1 MVYFLVHHS
10 KGVCMRK
17 PHVALLLSVCIGAA
31 HAAPTILAF
40 DADHLKVVEGQPV
53 RLHWEVSGAA
63 TVTLN
68 GVPVS
73 GNSQIVRYAAGDA
86 STLRHTLTA
95 STPGEPETATRTIEL
110 SAGVVLDKDYIP
122 ESYAAGCKPVQE
134 ADFVVEHEYARIE
147 PRDCTSVKV
156 RNPVFVW
163 PDVYDVAEMVLTVNF
178 PSGKSPLRIT
188 TTRTSLILPELLN
201 ETGLYTW
208 QVEYRLPGGQSRS
221 GEVRR
226 FHFDADALDN
236 LPDLP
241 TAAEV
246 MARIGQRLHPRL
258 IPLSANGQVMQMS
271 AIHAAVQAS
280 PLAASYETYLAEA
293 EQVLANELYVMPADP
308 IILEPSAVENAAF
321 GAARGI
327 ERLVVA
333 ALVKGDQ
340 RYRAQ
345 AIARLLQ
352 LASWA
357 PDGVSGECQQDEANM
372 QIMVALAQG
381 LDMLYYNMTG
391 ADRYVLINA
400 INARLNPL
408 MYKMEAGLRANPYD
422 SHVLA
427 SAYYAVQTLM
437 LSAGA
442 VGQGPLG
449 DVTFEQGAQYD
460 KSCDANNKPLAPFD
474 RFSAAWETLITSSG
488 TWGGG
493 TDSAFG
499 NSVSYAWYALNSYAP
514 AMASY
519 LLMANVDI
527 SRIPALRQFGDN
539 FHAHTVR
546 DRSSKVRSAFGD
558 GSNRTGYYESYAWDS
573 YRLFAQVSQNPV
585 DEWYYRDNIEQIQSL
600 ALPFQHYFLTALR
613 PPVEPAVLPALKRTY
628 LFEDA
633 GVVAMHSDTANPQ
646 RSSLFF
652 RSSRL
657 GAINHSHADNNAFT
671 FVSKGKSIF
680 ISGGIY
686 ENFGDLPEQRV
697 RRATRYKNALT
708 FDAGAG
714 YNNAGIGQAEST
726 ANPVAP
732 GTPRFYRQPHG
743 RLINFYAAETSDWSV
758 ATGDATAAY
767 RSLDENTWVWT
778 PLLQGAVRTVA
789 YNAKAGVALIYDWA
803 QSATKR
809 RWQMNY
815 QTLVAP
821 VDIGAREFKVNA
833 GDGVSVCVNYHGYD
847 GKYAAPEKMSKVAKN
862 AQLAWP
868 AGEPE
873 QYHTAYKTNI
883 RSNSL
888 ASLIVLKEDCNAVSV
903 TAEYL
908 SPTKLLVKV
917 DTSWF
922 IFDKK
927 AVQLSE

>member
-1 MVYFLVHHS
+1 
-10 KGVCMRK
+10 MRQS
-17 PHVALLLSVCIGAA
+17 HVALLLSVCMGGA
-31 HAAPTILAF
+31 HAAPAILAF

-63 TVTLN
+63 TVMLN

-73 GNSQIVRYAAGDA
+73 GNSQIVRYVAGDA
-86 STLRHTLTA
+86 ATLRHTLTA
-95 STPGEPETATRTIEL
+95 STPGEGETATRTIEL

-122 ESYAAGCKPVQE
+122 EAYAAGCKPVQE
-134 ADFVVEHEYARIE
+134 RDFVLSHEYARIE

-163 PDVYDVAEMVLTVNF
+163 PEIYNVTQMVLTVNF
-178 PSGKSPLRIT
+178 PSGKSPLQIP
-188 TTRTSLILPELLN
+188 TTRTSLILPELLS

-208 QVEYRLPGGQSRS
+208 QVQYRLPNGQSRS

-226 FHFDADALDN
+226 FHFDGNAVDN

-246 MARIGQRLHPRL
+246 MARIGPRLHPR
-258 IPLSANGQVMQMS
+258 IVPLAADGQVMQAS

-280 PLAASYETYLAEA
+280 PLAASYKTYLDEA
-293 EQVLANELYVMPADP
+293 EQVLANALYPMPAEP
-308 IILEPSAVENAAF
+308 IGLAAATIADAAF
-321 GAARGI
+321 RAAQGI
-327 ERLVVA
+327 ERLSVA
-333 ALVKGDQ
+333 ALLKGDQ
-340 RYRAQ
+340 RYHAL

-357 PDGVSGECQQDEANM
+357 PDGDTGECRQDQANR
-372 QIMVALAQG
+372 QIMVTLAQG
-381 LDMLYYNMTG
+381 LDMFYNNMTRE
-391 ADRYVLINA
+391 DRYVLMNVINQ
-400 INARLNPL
+400 RLNPL

-427 SAYYAVQTLM
+427 AAYYAVQTLM

-442 VGQGPLG
+442 VGQGPAG
-449 DVTFEQGAQYD
+449 DVTFEQGAQFGMACNAKD
-460 KSCDANNKPLAPFD
+460 KPLAPVD
-474 RFSAAWETLITSSG
+474 RFSVAWETLITSSG

-499 NSVSYAWYALNSYAP
+499 NGVSYAWNTLNAYAP
-514 AMASY
+514 ALASY
-519 LLMANVDI
+519 LLMANVDL

-539 FHAHTVR
+539 FHAQTVR
-546 DRSSKVRSAFGD
+546 GRWSKVRGAFGD
-558 GSNRTGYYESYAWDS
+558 GSNLTGNYESYAWNS
-573 YRLFAQVSQNPV
+573 YRLFAQISQDPV
-585 DEWYYRDNIEQIQSL
+585 DEWYYRDNIAQTQKL
-600 ALPFQHYFLTALR
+600 ALPFHHYFLTAVR

-633 GVVAMHSDTANPQ
+633 GVVAMHSNTADPQ

-657 GAINHSHADNNAFT
+657 GSINHSHADNNAFT

-680 ISGGIY
+680 ISGGTY
-686 ENFGDLPEQRV
+686 NEFGSLPEQRI

-708 FDAGAG
+708 FDAGEGYEDAG
-714 YNNAGIGQAEST
+714 LGQAEPAAS
-726 ANPVAP
+726 PVAP
-732 GTPRFYRQPHG
+732 GAPLFYMQPHG
-743 RLINFYAAETSDWSV
+743 RLINFHAAEASDWSV
-758 ATGDATAAY
+758 ATGDATHAY
-767 RSLDENTWVWT
+767 RSRDIKTSVWN

-789 YNAKAGVALIYDWA
+789 YNPKAGVALIYDWA

-821 VDIGAREFKVNA
+821 VDIGARDFKVDA
-833 GDGVSVCVNYHGYD
+833 GDGVSVCVSYHGYD
-847 GKYAAPEKMSKVAKN
+847 GTYAAPEKMSEA
-862 AQLAWP
+862 ALHAGLAWP
-868 AGEPE
+868 TGEPE

-883 RSNSL
+883 RSNSM
-888 ASLIVLKEDCNAVSV
+888 ASLIVLKEDCNAVPV

-908 SPTKLLVKV
+908 SATKLLVKV

>member
-1 MVYFLVHHS
+1 
-10 KGVCMRK
+10 MRQS
-17 PHVALLLSVCIGAA
+17 HVALLLSVCIGGA
-31 HAAPTILAF
+31 HAAPAILAF

-86 STLRHTLTA
+86 ATLRHTLTA
-95 STPGEPETATRTIEL
+95 STPGGVETATRTIEL
-110 SAGVVLDKDYIP
+110 SPGIVLDKDYIP
-122 ESYAAGCKPVQE
+122 EAYATGCKPVQE
-134 ADFVVEHEYARIE
+134 PDFVLSHEYARIE
-147 PRDCTSVKV
+147 PRDCASVKV

-163 PDVYDVAEMVLTVNF
+163 PEIYNATQMVLTLNF
-178 PSGKSPLRIT
+178 PSGKSPLQIT
-188 TTRTSLILPELLN
+188 TTRTSLILPELLS

-208 QVEYRLPGGQSRS
+208 QVQYRLPNGQSRS
-221 GEVRR
+221 GAVRR
-226 FHFDADALDN
+226 FHFDGNAVDN

-246 MARIGQRLHPRL
+246 IARIGPRLHPRL
-258 IPLSANGQVMQMS
+258 IPLAADGQVMQAS

-280 PLAASYETYLAEA
+280 PLAASYKTYLAEA
-293 EQVLANELYVMPADP
+293 EQVLANTKYAMPAEP
-308 IILEPSAVENAAF
+308 IGLKPEVIADAAF
-321 GAARGI
+321 RAAQGI
-327 ERLVVA
+327 ERLSVA
-333 ALVKGDQ
+333 ALLKGDQ
-340 RYRAQ
+340 RYHAQ

-357 PDGVSGECQQDEANM
+357 PDGATGECQQDQANR
-372 QIMVALAQG
+372 QIMLTLAQG
-381 LDMLYYNMTG
+381 LDMFYNNMTT
-391 ADRYVLINA
+391 ADRYVLINV
-400 INARLNPL
+400 INQRLNPL
-408 MYKMEAGLRANPYD
+408 MYKMEASLRANPYD

-427 SAYYAVQTLM
+427 AAYYAMQTLM

-442 VGQGPLG
+442 VGQGPAG
-449 DVTFEQGAQYD
+449 DVTFEQGAEYD
-460 KSCDANNKPLAPFD
+460 KSCNAKGKPLAPVD
-474 RFSAAWETLITSSG
+474 RFTTAWETLITSSG

-499 NSVSYAWYALNSYAP
+499 NGVSYAWNTLNAYAP
-514 AMASY
+514 ALASY
-519 LLMANVDI
+519 LLMANLDL

-539 FHAHTVR
+539 FHAQTVR
-546 DRSSKVRSAFGD
+546 NRWSKVRGTFGD
-558 GSNRTGYYESYAWDS
+558 GSNLTGDYESYAWNS

-585 DEWYYRDNIEQIQSL
+585 DEWYYRDNIEQTQSF
-600 ALPFQHYFLTALR
+600 ALPFHHYFLTAIR
-613 PPVEPAVLPALKRTY
+613 PPIEPAVLPALKRTY

-633 GVVAMHSDTANPQ
+633 GVVAMHSNTADPQ

-657 GAINHSHADNNAFT
+657 GAINHSHADSNAFT

-686 ENFGDLPEQRV
+686 KEFGSLPEQRI

-708 FDAGAG
+708 FDAGEG
-714 YNNAGIGQAEST
+714 YEDAGIGQAEPAAS
-726 ANPVAP
+726 PVAP
-732 GTPRFYRQPHG
+732 GAPLFYMQPHG
-743 RLINFYAAETSDWSV
+743 RLINFHAAETSDWSV
-758 ATGDATAAY
+758 ATGDATDAY
-767 RSLDENTWVWT
+767 RSRDIKTSVWN

-789 YNAKAGVALIYDWA
+789 YNPKAGVALIYDWA

-821 VDIGAREFKVNA
+821 VDIGAREFRVDA
-833 GDGVSVCVNYHGYD
+833 GDGVSVCVSYHGYD
-847 GKYAAPEKMSKVAKN
+847 GTFSAPEKMSKVAQDT
-862 AQLAWP
+862 QLAWP

-883 RSNSL
+883 RSNSM

-922 IFDKK
+922 LFDKK

>member
-1 MVYFLVHHS
+1 
-10 KGVCMRK
+10 MRQS
-17 PHVALLLSVCIGAA
+17 HVALLLSVCMGGA
-31 HAAPTILAF
+31 HAAPTILEF

-63 TVTLN
+63 TVMLN

-86 STLRHTLTA
+86 ATLRHTLTA

-134 ADFVVEHEYARIE
+134 QDFVLEHEYARIM

-163 PDVYDVAEMVLTVNF
+163 PDVYNVTEMVLTVNF

-188 TTRTSLILPELLN
+188 TTRTSLILPELLT

-226 FHFDADALDN
+226 FHFDGNALDN

-258 IPLSANGQVMQMS
+258 IPLAADGQVMQMS

-293 EQVLANELYVMPADP
+293 EQVLANTKYAMPAEP
-308 IILEPSAVENAAF
+308 ITLGPSAIEDASFRAAQ
-321 GAARGI
+321 GI
-327 ERLVVA
+327 ERLAVA

-340 RYRAQ
+340 RYHAQ

-352 LASWA
+352 LARWA
-357 PDGVSGECQQDEANM
+357 PDGVTGECHQDQANM
-372 QIMVALAQG
+372 LIMVALAQG
-381 LDMLYYNMTG
+381 LDMFYYNMTG

-408 MYKMEAGLRANPYD
+408 MYKMEAGLRSNPYD
-422 SHVLA
+422 SHVLV
-427 SAYYAVQTLM
+427 SAYYAMRTLM

-442 VGQGPLG
+442 VGQGPSG
-449 DVTFEQGAQYD
+449 DVTFEQGAQYG
-460 KSCDANNKPLAPFD
+460 KSCNADDKPLAPFD

-499 NSVSYAWYALNSYAP
+499 NSINYGWYALTSYAP

-546 DRSSKVRSAFGD
+546 DRWSKVRGAFGD
-558 GSNRTGYYESYAWDS
+558 GSNQTGRYESYAWNA

-585 DEWYYRDNIEQIQSL
+585 DEWYYRDNIEQTQSL
-600 ALPFQHYFLTALR
+600 ALPFHHYFLTALR
-613 PPVEPAVLPALKRTY
+613 PPVEPAVVPALKRTY

-633 GVVAMHSDTANPQ
+633 GVVAMHSNTADPQ

-686 ENFGDLPEQRV
+686 NNFGDVPEQRV

-708 FDAGAG
+708 FDAGG
-714 YNNAGIGQAEST
+714 GHNDAGIGQAEPAAS
-726 ANPVAP
+726 PVAP
-732 GTPRFYRQPHG
+732 GAPLFYMQPHG

-758 ATGDATAAY
+758 ATGDATPAY
-767 RSLDENTWVWT
+767 RSRDINTSVWN

-789 YNAKAGVALIYDWA
+789 YNPKAGVALIYDWA

-821 VDIGAREFKVNA
+821 VDIGAREFKVDA
-833 GDGVSVCVNYHGYD
+833 GEGVSVCVNYHGYD
-847 GKYAAPEKMSKVAKN
+847 GTYAAPEKMSMVAQK

-868 AGEPE
+868 PGEPE
-873 QYHTAYKTNI
+873 QYHTAYKTNL

-888 ASLIVLKEDCNAVSV
+888 ASLIVLTEGCNAVSV
-903 TAEYL
+903 TVEYL

>member
-1 MVYFLVHHS
+1 
-10 KGVCMRK
+10 MRQS
-17 PHVALLLSVCIGAA
+17 HVALLLSVCMGGAQ
-31 HAAPTILAF
+31 AAPAILAF

-53 RLHWEVSGAA
+53 RLQWEVSGAA
-63 TVTLN
+63 TVMLN
-68 GVPVS
+68 GLPVS

-95 STPGEPETATRTIEL
+95 STPDEPETATRTIEL
-110 SAGVVLDKDYIP
+110 SPGVVLDKDYIP
-122 ESYAAGCKPVQE
+122 EAYAAGCKPVQE
-134 ADFVVEHEYARIE
+134 RDFVMGHEFSRIV

-163 PDVYDVAEMVLTVNF
+163 PDFYNVAEMVLTLNF
-178 PSGKSPLRIT
+178 PSGKSPLSIT
-188 TTRTSLILPELLN
+188 TTRTSLILPELLS

-208 QVEYRLPGGQSRS
+208 QVQYHFPDGQVRT
-221 GEVRR
+221 GVVRR
-226 FHFDADALDN
+226 FHFDGNAIDN

-246 MARIGQRLHPRL
+246 ISRIGQRLHPRL
-258 IPLSANGQVMQMS
+258 IPLAANGQVMQMS

-280 PLAASYETYLAEA
+280 PLAASYKTYLAEA
-293 EQVLANELYVMPADP
+293 EQVLANTLYAMPAEP
-308 IILEPSAVENAAF
+308 IGQKPAPVTDASFRAAQ
-321 GAARGI
+321 GI
-327 ERLVVA
+327 ERLLVA

-357 PDGVSGECQQDEANM
+357 PDGVTGECQEDQANRL
-372 QIMVALAQG
+372 ILVALAQG
-381 LDMLYYNMTG
+381 LDMLYYNMTR
-391 ADRYVLINA
+391 ADRYVLIKA
-400 INARLNPL
+400 INERLNPL

-427 SAYYAVQTLM
+427 AAYYAVQTLM
-437 LSAGA
+437 LSAGS
-442 VGQGPLG
+442 VGQGPGG
-449 DVTFEQGAQYD
+449 DVTFEQGAEYG
-460 KSCDANNKPLAPFD
+460 KSCSAKDKPLAPVS
-474 RFSAAWETLITSSG
+474 RFSTAWETLITSSG

-493 TDSAFG
+493 TDSGFG
-499 NSVSYAWYALNSYAP
+499 NGINYAWNALNSYAP

-519 LLMANVDI
+519 LLMANVDL
-527 SRIPALRQFGDN
+527 SLIPALQQFGDN
-539 FHAHTVR
+539 FHAQTVR
-546 DRSSKVRSAFGD
+546 NRWSKVRGAFGD
-558 GSNRTGYYESYAWDS
+558 GSNLTGNYESYAWNS
-573 YRLFAQVSQNPV
+573 YRLFSQISQNPV
-585 DEWYYRDNIEQIQSL
+585 DEWYYRDCIEQTQSL
-600 ALPFQHYFLTALR
+600 ALPFHHYFLTAVR
-613 PPVEPAVLPALKRTY
+613 PPVEPALLPALKRTY

-633 GVVAMHSDTANPQ
+633 GVVAMHSNTADPQ

-686 ENFGDLPEQRV
+686 NEFGSLQEQQI

-708 FDAGAG
+708 FDAGEGYEDAG
-714 YNNAGIGQAEST
+714 LGQAEP
-726 ANPVAP
+726 AVNPVAP
-732 GTPRFYRQPHG
+732 GGPLFYMQPHG
-743 RLINFYAAETSDWSV
+743 RLINFHAAETSDWSV

-767 RSLDENTWVWT
+767 RSRDITTALWN
-778 PLLQGAVRTVA
+778 PLLLGAVRTVA
-789 YNAKAGVALIYDWA
+789 YNPKAGVALIYDWA
-803 QSATKR
+803 ESATKR

-821 VDIGAREFKVNA
+821 SDIGAREFRVDA

-847 GKYAAPEKMSKVAKN
+847 GTYAAPEKMSKVALH
-862 AQLAWP
+862 AGLAWP
-868 AGEPE
+868 TGAPE

-883 RSNSL
+883 RSNSM
-888 ASLIVLKEDCNAVSV
+888 ASLIVLKEDCNAVAV

-917 DTSWF
+917 DASWF